1 MPFRIK
7 KTRDELNKATRL
19 QDFAVDIINGNYS
32 DEKIPN
38 LLNITCS
45 SVATLNV
52 LDDQK
57 RSQSLQSLNNGISTF
72 VHRYLISD
80 YQSYNGPPLKT
91 YGSLADLKKR
101 YDARKKEQPKRLTLA
116 QRLSASCQTL
126 TKHGSPKFPAKQLK
140 LAMQPVTSK

>member
-1 MPFRIK
+1 MKTSAVFRIK

-72 VHRYLISD
+72 VHR
-80 YQSYNGPPLKT
+80 
-91 YGSLADLKKR
+91 
-101 YDARKKEQPKRLTLA
+101 
-116 QRLSASCQTL
+116 
-126 TKHGSPKFPAKQLK
+126 
-140 LAMQPVTSK
+140 